1 MKTKDNNTNPAP
13 DPAPGPLLPS
23 GEKEIFPREMQKAE
37 APKLAFELRK
47 LEVPLERILPSRIVK
62 NHLSLRRYKAIVSS
76 MQEVGM
82 VEPLILHPLRDKP
95 DTYLLVDGHL
105 RLLALKQLGKTTAE
119 CLVAKD
125 DEGFTY
131 NARINRLPPIQCHKM
146 IVKAV
151 RNGVNPERI
160 AAALNMEIE
169 VVRGLLTLLDGIHE
183 AAAELLK
190 DKNIS
195 SKTIRLLKRV
205 TGLRQI
211 QIAEL
216 MVSANSY
223 AFGYAE
229 ALVLGTPKDQ
239 LVNPAVPK
247 KKAGL
252 SAEEVAKLEREM
264 ESLEHDFKGIE
275 ATYTANMMSLTLAR
289 GYLRKLLGNGK
300 VMRFLKTHHA
310 DLSAEFET
318 IAAAEAV

>member
-1 MKTKDNNTNPAP
+1 MKAKGYNTNPAP
-13 DPAPGPLLPS
+13 HPPPGHPLPS
-23 GEKEIFPREMQKAE
+23 AEKEIFPREAPKME
-37 APKLAFELRK
+37 APKLAFEMRK

-62 NHLSLRRYKAIVSS
+62 NHHSLRRYKAIVSS
-76 MQEVGM
+76 MQQVGM
-82 VEPLILHPLRDKP
+82 VEPLILHPIRDKP

-151 RNGVNPERI
+151 RNGVNPERL
-160 AAALNMEIE
+160 AAALNMEFE

-183 AAAELLK
+183 AAVELLK

-195 SKTIRLLKRV
+195 ARTIRLLRRV

-239 LVNPAVPK
+239 LVNPATPK

-264 ESLEHDFKGIE
+264 ESLEREFTGIE
-275 ATYTANMMSLTLAR
+275 AAYTENMMSLTLAR
-289 GYLRKLLGNGK
+289 SYLRKLLDNGK
-300 VMRFLKTHHA
+300 VVRFLKAHHS
-310 DLSAEFET
+310 DLCSEFAT

>member
-1 MKTKDNNTNPAP
+1 MKAKRKNMNPAP
-13 DPAPGPLLPS
+13 HPPPGPPLPS
-23 GEKEIFPREMQKAE
+23 AEKEILPREAPKAE
-37 APKLAFELRK
+37 APKLAFEMRK
-47 LEVPLERILPSRIVK
+47 LQVPLERILPSGIVK
-62 NHLSLRRYKAIVSS
+62 NHQNLRRYVAIVSS
-76 MQEVGM
+76 MREVGM
-82 VEPLILHPLRDKP
+82 VEPLILHPIRDKP

-151 RNGVNPERI
+151 RNGVNPERL

-195 SKTIRLLKRV
+195 ARTIRLLKRV

-239 LVNPAVPK
+239 LVNPVVPK

-252 SAEEVAKLEREM
+252 SAEQVAKLEQEM
-264 ESLEHDFKGIE
+264 DSLERDFKGIE
-275 ATYTANMMSLTLAR
+275 AAYTENMMSLTLAR
-289 GYLRKLLGNGK
+289 GYLRKVLGNGK
-300 VMRFLKTHHA
+300 VLRFLKAHHA
-310 DLSAEFET
+310 DLCAEFAT